1 MQEDYILT
9 INGGSSSIKFAL
21 FEHETL
27 RKVFHGKIDRIGMH
41 GTYIQSTDIQSGK
54 HIKNQVTTEDPVQ
67 LLIETI
73 SAHNASTTI
82 RAIGHRVVHGG
93 TMYTETTRID
103 STTITTLKTLA
114 PFAPRHLPAEITLLE
129 SLLKQFPDTPQ
140 YACFDTSFYR
150 SLPRIAQIIPL
161 PHTYERDGVRRY
173 GFHGLSYEYIM
184 KNLEEVFHIPVTEKK
199 IVLAHLGSGASL
211 VAVQNGRP
219 VDMSMGFT
227 PNSGIPMG
235 TRSGDLDPGL
245 FEYFTQ
251 TRGMTPA
258 QFDHMVN
265 FDSGTLGISGSTAD
279 MEVLLTHASKD
290 TRAENA
296 VAFFC
301 HNVRKYIG
309 ALTAVMGGIDILVFT
324 GGMGEKSPDIRKRI
338 CTGLEYLGIQLDP
351 ITNTACNSCISDA
364 TSRVILYMIPTDEE
378 YMIALHTK
386 EST

>member
-1 MQEDYILT
+1 MHEDYILT
-9 INGGSSSIKFAL
+9 INAGSSSIKFAL

-27 RKVFHGKIDRIGMH
+27 EKVFHGKIDRLGMP
-41 GTYIQSTDIQSGK
+41 GTYIQSTDIRSGK
-54 HIKNQVTTEDPVQ
+54 EVKNHVTTQDPVQ

-73 SAHNASTTI
+73 TAHDASTTI

-93 TMYTETTRID
+93 TAYTETTCID
-103 STTITTLKTLA
+103 STMIKTLKTFVA
-114 PFAPRHLPAEITLLE
+114 FAPRHLPAEIAILE
-129 SLLKQFPDTPQ
+129 SFLKKFPNTPQ

-150 SLPRIAQIIPL
+150 SLPRMAQIIPL
-161 PHTYERDGVRRY
+161 PYTYERDGVRRY

-184 KNLEEVFHIPVTEKK
+184 KNLEEVFHVPVKEKK

-211 VAVQNGRP
+211 AAVHNGQP

-227 PNSGIPMG
+227 PNSGVPMG

-265 FDSGTLGISGSTAD
+265 FESGTLGISGSTAD
-279 MEVLLTHASKD
+279 MEVLLAHASKD
-290 TRAENA
+290 IRAENA

-301 HNVRKYIG
+301 YTVRKYIG
-309 ALTAVMGGIDILVFT
+309 ALTAAMGGIDILVFT

-338 CTGLEYLGIQLDP
+338 CAGLEYVGVHLDQ
-351 ITNTACNSCISDA
+351 ITNTACDSCISDEA
-364 TSRVILYMIPTDEE
+364 SRVILYMIPTDEE
-378 YMIALHTK
+378 YMIAHHTK